1 MAENDEMS
9 GFNALLG
16 VRHLGMRE
24 DGYWIEIEAGEAH
37 LHDQRLVHGGVI
49 LALLDTAM
57 SRAVR
62 HALDAGS
69 YRPTIEL
76 TASFLR
82 PLTPGIVRAFGRVI
96 HASKS
101 LSRVEGGIVDAAGRI
116 AATGRA
122 TFMKAGG
129 A

>member
-1 MAENDEMS
+1 MAGNEGMS

-16 VRHLGMRE
+16 VRHLGIRE
-24 DGYWIEIEAGEAH
+24 DGYWIEIEAGETH

-82 PLTPGIVRAFGRVI
+82 PLTPGIVRAFGRVM

-101 LSRVEGGIVDAAGRI
+101 LSRVEGGVVDAAGRI

-122 TFMKAGG
+122 TFMKVEG

>member
-1 MAENDEMS
+1 VAGNDGIS

-16 VRHLGMRE
+16 VRHLGMRD
-24 DGYWIEIEAGEAH
+24 DGYWIEIEAGETH
-37 LHDQRLVHGGVI
+37 LHDQHLVHGGVI

-62 HALDAGS
+62 HALDVGS

-82 PLTPGIVRAFGRVI
+82 PLTPGIVRAFGRVT

-101 LSRVEGGIVDAAGRI
+101 LSRVEGSVVDAAGRI

-122 TFMKAGG
+122 TFMKVAS